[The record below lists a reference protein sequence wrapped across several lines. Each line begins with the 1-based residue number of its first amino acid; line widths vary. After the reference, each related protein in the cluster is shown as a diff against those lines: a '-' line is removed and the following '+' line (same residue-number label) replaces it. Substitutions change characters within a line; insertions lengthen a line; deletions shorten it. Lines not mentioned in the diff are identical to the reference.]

1 MSASRNHVADHVERL
16 GYRVLEL
23 NARTRFGF
31 IGVVAL
37 DGDDLVFVNAG
48 PTQLAARNRASSWI
62 ARNERPLAREI
73 RFDTVST
80 VQTVGGALLSL
91 EHVVGAA

>member
-1 MSASRNHVADHVERL
+1 MSGFSDEQVEASA
-16 GYRVLEL
+16 RVNAGTYTMPSVVEL

-31 IGVVAL
+31 IGVV
-37 DGDDLVFVNAG
+37 
-48 PTQLAARNRASSWI
+48 
-62 ARNERPLAREI
+62 AREI

>member
-1 MSASRNHVADHVERL
+1 MSARRNHVADHIERL

-23 NARTRFGF
+23 NARTQYGF
-31 IGVVAL
+31 ISAVAL

-48 PTQLAARNRASSWI
+48 PTQLAARNRAASWI
-62 ARNERPLAREI
+62 ARNDRPLAREI

>member
-37 DGDDLVFVNAG
+37 DGDNLVFVNAG
-48 PTQLAARNRASSWI
+48 PNGFAARNRACSWI

-80 VQTVGGALLSL
+80 VQSADGALLSL